1 MKKQLIFKEVLAMLN
16 AGTEYKAITLAE
28 VAKRCKMGKSTIYEY
43 FSSKD
48 EMIYN
53 AIIFY
58 INKMLKFFSSS
69 FKISTFEPSIKI
81 WVKAMMVCMKSNK
94 WMLLPWTF
102 NTYSTYLDKEDAARA
117 TDLLGKSQTIII
129 KLLTAICKKG
139 EAEGFVVDTTESSIE
154 YAYYGAIALLAKYVG
169 EDFDYTSAQ
178 GTWLTDYV
186 IAQIT
191 KHLSSD
197 PVDVPAPEEESEETE
212 EASAEETEEASAEET
227 EEVEETEAA
236 EDGEEAGAEE
246 YTEEEYAEAQEEYS
260 EEYAEEDY
268 DGEYTEDSEYAEEY
282 AEDGDYAEYA
292 EEEYATEDDENTEY
306 AEEDYDG
313 EYAEEEYAEGEY
325 AYSEDDDTDYEA
337 GPEDIDYE

>member
-43 FSSKD
+43 FTSKD

-69 FKISTFEPSIKI
+69 FKISTFEPSLKI
-81 WVKAMMVCMKSNK
+81 WIKAMMVCMKSNK

-102 NTYSTYLDKEDAARA
+102 NSYSSYLNAEDAARA

-139 EAEGFVVDTTESSIE
+139 VAEGYIVDESEQSIE
-154 YAYYGAIALLAKYVG
+154 YAYYGAIGTLAKYVG

-178 GTWLTDYV
+178 GAWLADLIT
-186 IAQIT
+186 AQLI
-191 KHLSSD
+191 KHLSTESI
-197 PVDVPAPEEESEETE
+197 DVEYEEPEEETYE
-212 EASAEETEEASAEET
+212 EASEEEYEEQESEDEYADESEEQ
-227 EEVEETEAA
+227 EY
-236 EDGEEAGAEE
+236 EDGE
-246 YTEEEYAEAQEEYS
+246 YAE
-260 EEYAEEDY
+260 
-268 DGEYTEDSEYAEEY
+268 
-282 AEDGDYAEYA
+282 
-292 EEEYATEDDENTEY
+292 
-306 AEEDYDG
+306 G
-313 EYAEEEYAEGEY
+313 EYAEEEYSEDEYAEDGEYEQEYSEDEYADESYEQEYAEDGEY
-325 AYSEDDDTDYEA
+325 AETDYDNNQYAYSADEETEFED
-337 GPEDIDYE
+337 GPEDIDY

>member
-43 FSSKD
+43 FTSKD

-69 FKISTFEPSIKI
+69 FKISTFEPSLKI
-81 WVKAMMVCMKSNK
+81 WIKAMMVCMKSNK

-102 NTYSTYLDKEDAARA
+102 NSYSSYLNAEDAARA

-139 EAEGFVVDTTESSIE
+139 VAEGYIVDESEQSIE
-154 YAYYGAIALLAKYVG
+154 YAYYGAIGTLAKYVG

-178 GTWLTDYV
+178 GAWLADL
-186 IAQIT
+186 IT
-191 KHLSSD
+191 SQLIKHLATESA
-197 PVDVPAPEEESEETE
+197 DVEYEEPEEETYEEETE
-212 EASAEETEEASAEET
+212 EEYEEQE
-227 EEVEETEAA
+227 
-236 EDGEEAGAEE
+236 G
-246 YTEEEYAEAQEEYS
+246 EEEYAEDTEEQEYEDG
-260 EEYAEEDY
+260 EYAED
-268 DGEYTEDSEYAEEY
+268 EY
-282 AEDGDYAEYA
+282 AEDGEYEQEDEDETYAEDESFEQEYA
-292 EEEYATEDDENTEY
+292 E
-306 AEEDYDG
+306 DG
-313 EYAEEEYAEGEY
+313 EYEQESYDNNQYSYQNDEETEF
-325 AYSEDDDTDYEA
+325 ED
-337 GPEDIDYE
+337 GPEDIDY